1 MFFFT
6 LLTNHERLLGALNS
20 CKKKLAAP
28 SPIVYIKMTIIPANT
43 AEFRVFWY
51 PHIAHYRDYPP
62 GYGTSLFRPS
72 VLIFTVLTFVCVH

>member
-1 MFFFT
+1 MSVC
-6 LLTNHERLLGALNS
+6 LERSIHA
-20 CKKKLAAP
+20 KKKIAAP
-28 SPIVYIKMTIIPANT
+28 SPTVYIKMTIIPANT

-62 GYGTSLFRPS
+62 GYGTGLFRPGLFRPS